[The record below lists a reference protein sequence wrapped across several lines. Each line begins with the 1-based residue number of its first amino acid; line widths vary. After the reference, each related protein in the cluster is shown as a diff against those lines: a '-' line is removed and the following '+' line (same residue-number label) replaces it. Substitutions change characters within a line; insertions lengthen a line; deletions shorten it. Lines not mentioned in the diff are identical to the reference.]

1 MANLLENLS
10 ETVRWHLLVNAAK
23 KAADAEGYSMERV
36 PGRGLSNIWNVTK
49 DGETKVASI
58 RTTRDRWI
66 AFPPLESGTKWKT
79 LDDVDT
85 VIVATVDSK
94 EEPENIEFYIFPADD
109 VRKRFDAAY
118 AARQKNGQSVK
129 DNFGMWIGLDQDKR
143 GIASSVGSGIIDH
156 YKCVATYAIPDLL
169 DENQK
174 EDGIDDADR
183 NQEVV
188 EASALHE
195 PSTIA
200 EVISFARDHIARLA
214 AVPPDAVKLDL
225 KIEY

>member
-1 MANLLENLS
+1 MANLLTDLS

-23 KAADAEGYSMERV
+23 RAADAQGYSMERV

-66 AFPPLESGTKWKT
+66 AFPPLEGGAKWKT

-94 EEPENIEFYIFPADD
+94 EEPENIEVYIFPADE
-109 VRKRFDAAY
+109 VRERFDAAY
-118 AARQKNGQSVK
+118 DARQKNGQSVK
-129 DNFGMWIGLDQDKR
+129 DNFGMWIGLDLDER
-143 GIASSVGSGIIDH
+143 GIASSVGSGIINH
-156 YKCVATYAIPDLL
+156 YKCVATYSISDLL
-169 DENQK
+169 DENQN
-174 EDGIDDADR
+174 EDGIDDVDQ
-183 NQEVV
+183 NQEVIG
-188 EASALHE
+188 ANARHE

-200 EVISFARDHIARLA
+200 EVISFARDHISRFAG
-214 AVPPDAVKLDL
+214 VPLDAVKLDL

>member
-23 KAADAEGYSMERV
+23 NAADAQGHSMERV

-58 RTTRDRWI
+58 RTTRDRWF
-66 AFPPLESGTKWKT
+66 AFPPLEGGTKWKT

-94 EEPENIEFYIFPADD
+94 DEPENIEVYIFPADE
-109 VRKRFDAAY
+109 VRKRFDEAY

-156 YKCVATYAIPDLL
+156 YECVATYAISDLL
-169 DENQK
+169 DETQA
-174 EDGIDDADR
+174 ESAIGDADA
-183 NQEVV
+183 NQEAV
-188 EASALHE
+188 EASDLDE

-214 AVPPDAVKLDL
+214 GVPHDSVKLDL

>member
-1 MANLLENLS
+1 M
-10 ETVRWHLLVNAAK
+10 
-23 KAADAEGYSMERV
+23 
-36 PGRGLSNIWNVTK
+36 
-49 DGETKVASI
+49 
-58 RTTRDRWI
+58 
-66 AFPPLESGTKWKT
+66 
-79 LDDVDT
+79 
-85 VIVATVDSK
+85 IVATVDSK
-94 EEPENIEFYIFPADD
+94 EEPENIEVYIFPADD

>member
-1 MANLLENLS
+1 MANLPGDLS
-10 ETVRWHLLVNAAK
+10 ETVRRHLLVDAAK
-23 KAADAEGYSMERV
+23 KATDAQGYSMEKV
-36 PGRGLSNIWNVTK
+36 PGRGLSNVWNVTK
-49 DGETKVASI
+49 DGETTVASI
-58 RTTRDRWI
+58 RTTRNRWI
-66 AFPPLESGTKWKT
+66 AFPPLEGGMKWKT

-94 EEPENIEFYIFPADD
+94 EEPENIEVYIFPADD

-118 AARQKNGQSVK
+118 AARKKNGRSIK

-156 YKCVATYAIPDLL
+156 YECVATYAIPDLL

-174 EDGIDDADR
+174 ADTIGDAGA
-183 NQEVV
+183 NQEVA
-188 EASALHE
+188 EASNLHE

-200 EVISFARDHIARLA
+200 EVISFARDHIARFA
-214 AVPPDAVKLDL
+214 GVPLEAVKLDL

>member
-23 KAADAEGYSMERV
+23 KAADAQGYSMERV

-58 RTTRDRWI
+58 RTTRDRWF

-94 EEPENIEFYIFPADD
+94 EEPENIEVYIFPAND

-156 YKCVATYAIPDLL
+156 YECVATYAIPDLL

-174 EDGIDDADR
+174 EDGIGDADE

-188 EASALHE
+188 ETSTPHE

-214 AVPPDAVKLDL
+214 AVPLDAVKLDL